1 MRAAYPARL
10 GSFTIVASRAARRAV
25 TPEESG
31 TVKKVLIGLAI
42 VVVLIVAA
50 ALIVPSF
57 IPLDTYKA
65 KIIALVK
72 TETGRDLRI
81 AGPVKFSLLPSIA
94 LEANDVSLSNPA
106 GAASPNMV
114 QLKTLDVELKL
125 LPLLHGAVEIARF
138 KLVDPA
144 IALEVDKQGKP
155 SWAFT
160 PETAPGTSGAPAPT
174 APAAPATAGGSG
186 PGFSSLSLGDVSIV
200 NGQASYLD
208 QRTGEKKLLS
218 NINMTLSL
226 PSIDQPFTAK
236 GSATWNGETAT
247 LTLQADKPA
256 TLQRGGTSP
265 IAITLAASPINFAFK
280 GNATGATLSKLT
292 GGIDLSIPSVR
303 GLAKWLG
310 VAFDAPGTGF
320 GKFTLSGKIDKE
332 GQKIAFTNA
341 VIALDAINATG
352 ALTVDSSAAVPD
364 FSGRLDVDK
373 LDVNPYLPPE
383 SGSGGGASAPSSS
396 GGTGGGGASAPATT
410 SAKSSG
416 WSDAPIDFSPLKLVN
431 ADFDMSAN
439 AILYRKIQVGRS
451 VLALHLKDG
460 KFEADLSQMALYQ
473 GKGDGKVTAD
483 GSGTIPAIAASFN
496 LSGVAVQ
503 PLLKDA
509 AGFDRLI
516 GNGSLTLDVVGHGKS
531 QREIIGS
538 LDGKGSLNLANGKIQ
553 GVNLIAFMKNTA
565 AALTGAQ
572 GNGNETDFGALTG
585 TYTITNGILKNNDL
599 KLTSPEIPMTG
610 AGTVDLPLRQVNY
623 TLTPS
628 VAGVLAVPVDVTG
641 PWSDLSYHPDL
652 AGVAKGLAQDPG
664 KLLKGLKS
672 GGASAGSGAGNL
684 LNNLFGK

>member
-1 MRAAYPARL
+1 M
-10 GSFTIVASRAARRAV
+10 
-25 TPEESG
+25 
-31 TVKKVLIGLAI
+31 KKALIGLG
-42 VVVLIVAA
+42 VVIVLIIAA

-72 TETGRDLRI
+72 TDTGRNLRI
-81 AGPVKFSLLPSIA
+81 DGPVKFSLFPSIA
-94 LEANDVSLSNPA
+94 LEANDVSLSNPP

-114 QLKTLDVELKL
+114 QLKTLDIELKL
-125 LPLLHGAVEIARF
+125 LPLLHGAIEIAQF

-155 SWAFT
+155 SWAFA
-160 PETAPGTSGAPAPT
+160 PETEAGTSGAAPPT
-174 APAAPATAGGSG
+174 PAAPATSTSSSSG

-200 NGQASYLD
+200 DGQASYLD

-236 GSATWNGETAT
+236 GSAMWNGETAT
-247 LTLQADKPA
+247 LMLQADKPA

-265 IAITLAASPINFAFK
+265 VAITLAASPINFAFK
-280 GNATGATLSKLT
+280 GNATGATLAKLT

-310 VAFDAPGTGF
+310 VAFNAPGTGF
-320 GKFTLSGKIDKE
+320 GQFTLSGQLDKE

-341 VIALDAINATG
+341 VIALDAIKATG
-352 ALTVDSSAAVPD
+352 ALTLDSSGSVPD

-383 SGSGGGASAPSSS
+383 NGSSS
-396 GGTGGGGASAPATT
+396 GGATSSSGGAGGGGAAAPATA

-416 WSDAPIDFSPLKLVN
+416 WSDAPIDFSPLKLAN
-431 ADFDMSAN
+431 ADFEMSAN
-439 AILYRKIQVGRS
+439 AILYRKIQIGRS
-451 VLALHLKDG
+451 VLAMHLEEG

-483 GSGTIPAIAASFN
+483 GSGTTPAIAANFN
-496 LSGVAVQ
+496 LYGIAVQ

-516 GNGSLTLDVVGHGKS
+516 GSGSLTLDAVGHGKS

-538 LDGKGSLNLANGKIQ
+538 LGGKGSLDLANGKIQ

-565 AALTGAQ
+565 SALTGAQ
-572 GNGNETDFGALTG
+572 GGSNETDFGALTG

-610 AGTVDLPLRQVNY
+610 AGTVDLPLQQLNY
-623 TLTPS
+623 KLTPS
-628 VAGVLAVPVDVTG
+628 VAGVIAVPVDVTG

-652 AGVAKGLAQDPG
+652 AGIAKSLAQDPG
-664 KLLKGLKS
+664 KLLNGLKS